1 MSTRGRQTQPVGDA
15 PGSRHRRQE
24 PDANLIAF
32 PTERVVV
39 PRLKAWPDGSGRV
52 GGAVSGPCRRNR
64 SEDSRPHQEPS
75 PVPEPPATAGR
86 VSHAVRGVSHETEA
100 VSSPESLAEFI
111 ERHRCLWA
119 KQGLPPKVIDG
130 STLDAIAIIV
140 RSSRRDQ
147 KVNSPST
154 PTRSKKGHAA

>member
-1 MSTRGRQTQPVGDA
+1 MTAIDRLPAHQDA
-15 PGSRHRRQE
+15 GSRQRRQE

-32 PTERVVV
+32 PTGRVVV
-39 PRLKAWPDGSGRV
+39 PRLRAGPGGSGRV

-64 SEDSRPHQEPS
+64 SEDSRSHQEPS

-86 VSHAVRGVSHETEA
+86 VSHTVRGVSHETEA
-100 VSSPESLAEFI
+100 VFSPESLAEFI

-130 STLDAIAIIV
+130 PTLDAIAIIV

-147 KVNSPST
+147 KVNCPSR
-154 PTRSKKGHAA
+154 PTRSKKGHTA